1 MQAYRVAARPG
12 SVIAPREFLN
22 HMRRETRNPLLH
34 CWWDPSCARDVW
46 INGERKTRYGCWV
59 VWQQCRVVHYS
70 SLGRAVLGCST
81 KKWVSVFKLDGEYG
95 NPTGLGPWVAKAL
108 NQSDVTKRG
117 GEYRAKFLNDLAEN
131 DVMAQYEQRRK
142 LAETFA
148 ADKLVQRIFNKR
160 ADEVGV
166 PVRLKEEMREELKQA
181 DRMQEAMY
189 EAARRDAKSYRWRRE
204 HWQ

>member
-12 SVIAPREFLN
+12 SVLAPREFLN
-22 HMRRETRNPLLH
+22 HLRRETRNPLLH
-34 CWWDPSCARDVW
+34 CWWVPTCPRDVW
-46 INGERKTRYGCWV
+46 IKGERQTRYGCWV
-59 VWQQCRVVHYS
+59 VWQQVRVLRYS
-70 SLGRAVLGCST
+70 TFGRTVFGCSV
-81 KKWVSVFKLDGEYG
+81 KKWVDVFKLDGEYG

-108 NQSDVTKRG
+108 NAADVTKRG
-117 GEYRAKFLNDLAEN
+117 GEQRAKFLNDLNEA
-131 DVMAQYEQRRK
+131 DRMSAFYERRK

-166 PVRLKEEMREELKQA
+166 RTKLKEEVREEMKRA
-181 DRMQEAMY
+181 DAELEAMY
-189 EAARRDAKSYRWRRE
+189 EAARRDAKAYRFLKE